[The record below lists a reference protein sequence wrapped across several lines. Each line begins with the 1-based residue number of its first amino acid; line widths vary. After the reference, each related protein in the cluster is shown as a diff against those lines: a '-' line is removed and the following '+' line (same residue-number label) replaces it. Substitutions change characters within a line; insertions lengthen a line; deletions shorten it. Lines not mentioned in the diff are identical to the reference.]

1 MLVRKVKEKED
12 MNKKTAYE
20 KKIMIWQVNMC
31 DCSNNI
37 YIYIYLNV
45 HLLIM
50 FNSQTDLPFRVPK
63 LLTIREKFGIIR
75 VSLRLRLFSS
85 GSNTG

>member
-20 KKIMIWQVNMC
+20 KKIMIWQGNMC

-37 YIYIYLNV
+37 YIHILKCPPINNV
-45 HLLIM
+45 
-50 FNSQTDLPFRVPK
+50 
-63 LLTIREKFGIIR
+63 
-75 VSLRLRLFSS
+75 
-85 GSNTG
+85 